1 MSTYETITFEHA
13 DRIALVTI
21 NRPDS
26 LNALN
31 QQVMAEVAD
40 VFARI
45 DRDKDIAVS
54 VLTGE
59 GRAPLLPVPTSRKC
73 CRKVFPT
80 CMSRTSSA
88 SGIVSQHAASR

>member
-1 MSTYETITFEHA
+1 MSTYDTITFEHSN
-13 DRIALVTI
+13 RIALVTI

-54 VLTGE
+54 PAQWQVFFGLFFYLSFS
-59 GRAPLLPVPTSRKC
+59 LL
-73 CRKVFPT
+73 
-80 CMSRTSSA
+80 
-88 SGIVSQHAASR
+88 

>member
-1 MSTYETITFEHA
+1 MSTYDTITFEHSN
-13 DRIALVTI
+13 RIALVTI

-59 GRAPLLPVPTSRKC
+59 GRAFAAGADIKEMQPQS
-73 CRKVFPT
+73 F
-80 CMSRTSSA
+80 SA